1 MSDGLAGRFFRRLWA
16 SQFATVTMVYGLS
29 LAGVAFLEEQTG
41 SSAGTGLV
49 ILSSIL
55 PAFLG
60 SLVAGAVVDRFGRR
74 PTLLVA
80 HFARALLAV
89 GFWAVTRFL
98 PAGAALAGIVAVNL
112 FTAAFGQFAFPAE
125 LSLVP
130 DLVSAE
136 IVPRANA
143 ILQFGMLLG
152 EGLGVIFLTPLLI
165 RLFGVP
171 AVGLSGAVLCLAA
184 LLLVLGLPADG
195 RLRPPPTPSRHRPP
209 FPTPDRRDGA
219 GQVPMRGGGLDKS
232 RSPGACG
239 LDKSRSPG
247 ASGLDKSR
255 SPGAREESGRPRL
268 RWEDL
273 KEGWKTIAA
282 DPLLRLVV
290 LQATVGATLLL
301 VLLSLLPGLATRHLG
316 IAVADA
322 PFLILPGGLA
332 FVVTAILVSRRQAW
346 LSPPAWIAAG
356 LLVLGAGTVLL
367 GFSAAG
373 SGGIAVAL
381 PFALL
386 RTLPGITAIGLG
398 LGAVVI
404 PARVVL
410 QQRPPPDLRARV
422 IAGQLTLANAAAVIP
437 LLVGGSLADRL
448 GLGEVMMGL
457 GVVALLAGLAGAG
470 YLRRG
475 RLDSPR

>member
-130 DLVSAE
+130 DLFSAE

-195 RLRPPPTPSRHRPP
+195 RLRPPPAP
-209 FPTPDRRDGA
+209 
-219 GQVPMRGGGLDKS
+219 PMRGG
-232 RSPGACG
+232 G

-332 FVVTAILVSRRQAW
+332 FVATAILVSRRQAW

-373 SGGIAVAL
+373 DTDPALRVAQDPALRVAQDPAGSTSGGIAVAL

-386 RTLPGITAIGLG
+386 RTLAGITAIGLG

>member
-98 PAGAALAGIVAVNL
+98 PASAALAGIVAVNL

-195 RLRPPPTPSRHRPP
+195 RLRPPPAP
-209 FPTPDRRDGA
+209 
-219 GQVPMRGGGLDKS
+219 PMRGG
-232 RSPGACG
+232 G

-332 FVVTAILVSRRQAW
+332 FVATAILVSRRQAW

-373 SGGIAVAL
+373 DTDPALRVAQD
-381 PFALL
+381 PAL
-386 RTLPGITAIGLG
+386 RVAQD
-398 LGAVVI
+398 
-404 PARVVL
+404 PA
-410 QQRPPPDLRARV
+410 
-422 IAGQLTLANAAAVIP
+422 
-437 LLVGGSLADRL
+437 
-448 GLGEVMMGL
+448 
-457 GVVALLAGLAGAG
+457 
-470 YLRRG
+470 
-475 RLDSPR
+475 